1 MNFTSW
7 CQNNNNDTLP
17 LRAINYDDTTDYVKV
32 PICYIK
38 KANVKLIERKYYIKL
53 NTEKDSIID
62 YKNQYIN
69 SQSIII
75 KELTN
80 DYYNV
85 VKLNNN
91 IKKDLEL
98 QQQKL
103 KVFKYSTAG
112 LLGVIILTILIK

>member
-1 MNFTSW
+1 M
-7 CQNNNNDTLP
+7 LP

-80 DYYNV
+80 DYYDV
-85 VKLNNN
+85 AKLNNN

>member
-1 MNFTSW
+1 MSFISW
-7 CQNNNNDTLP
+7 CQNNNDTLP
-17 LRAINYDDTTDYVKV
+17 LRAINYNDTTTYVKV
-32 PICYIK
+32 PIYYIK

-75 KELTN
+75 KELSN
-80 DYYNV
+80 DYCNAI
-85 VKLNNN
+85 KANDN

-98 QQQKL
+98 QQKKS

-112 LLGVIILTILIK
+112 LIGVIILTVLIR

>member
-1 MNFTSW
+1 M
-7 CQNNNNDTLP
+7 LP
-17 LRAINYDDTTDYVKV
+17 LRAINYDDTTAYVKV

-91 IKKDLEL
+91 IKRDLEL

>member
-7 CQNNNNDTLP
+7 CQNNNDTLP
-17 LRAINYDDTTDYVKV
+17 LRAINYDDTTAYVKV
-32 PICYIK
+32 PIYYIK
-38 KANVKLIERKYYIKL
+38 KANVKFIERKYYIKL
-53 NTEKDSIID
+53 NTEKDSIIN

-75 KELTN
+75 KELTD
-80 DYYNV
+80 DYYNI
-85 VKLNNN
+85 VKINND

-98 QQQKL
+98 QQQKS

-112 LLGVIILTILIK
+112 LLGFIILTVLIK